1 MRSELII
8 FILVMVANGAI
19 ALWKKRKEA
28 QAAAEERMKA
38 SGGMR
43 APTGTSIEPP
53 RRPAPATPRVAS
65 RAPDAPLRAAP
76 RPEAPRSSA
85 TASPRPPRRRQDAP
99 TAKPAAVRAPMPAPA
114 RPVAPAV
121 PAMVIPRPTPAAAVA
136 ARRTV
141 LAPTDPRALLRDRT
155 ALRQAFLLREI
166 LGPPRGDQPLA

>member
-8 FILVMVANGAI
+8 FVLIMVANGAI

-43 APTGTSIEPP
+43 APDRP
-53 RRPAPATPRVAS
+53 RAMPRPVATQVPAT
-65 RAPDAPLRAAP
+65 
-76 RPEAPRSSA
+76 
-85 TASPRPPRRRQDAP
+85 SPQRPPRRRQDP
-99 TAKPAAVRAPMPAPA
+99 MPARPAVVRAPMPAPV
-114 RPVAPAV
+114 RPFAP
-121 PAMVIPRPTPAAAVA
+121 PAPVIVIPRPTPAAAVA

-141 LAPTDPRALLRDRT
+141 FASADPRALLRDRT

-166 LGPPRGDQPLA
+166 LGPPRGDQPLG

>member
-43 APTGTSIEPP
+43 APAGTSIEPP
-53 RRPAPATPRVAS
+53 RRPTPATPRVAS
-65 RAPDAPLRAAP
+65 RVSDAPLRAAP
-76 RPEAPRSSA
+76 RPEALQSSA

-99 TAKPAAVRAPMPAPA
+99 TAKPAVVRAPMPAPA
-114 RPVAPAV
+114 RPIASTV
-121 PAMVIPRPTPAAAVA
+121 PTMVIPRPTPAAAVA
-136 ARRTV
+136 SRRTV
-141 LAPTDPRALLRDRT
+141 FASTDPRALLRDRT
-155 ALRQAFLLREI
+155 ALRQAFLLREV
-166 LGPPRGDQPLA
+166 LGPPRGDLPLA